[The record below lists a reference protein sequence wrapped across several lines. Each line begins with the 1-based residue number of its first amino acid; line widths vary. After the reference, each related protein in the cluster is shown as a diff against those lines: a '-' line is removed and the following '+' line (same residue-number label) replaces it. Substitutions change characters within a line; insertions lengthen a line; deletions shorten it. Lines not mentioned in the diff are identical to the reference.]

1 MKFQNYLT
9 TIEGIE
15 IYPLISLMIFIVFLL
30 GVFYYVLKMSKQE
43 VDYDKNLPLN
53 DYKINIK

>member
-15 IYPLISLMIFIVFLL
+15 IYPLISLMIFVVFLL

-53 DYKINIK
+53 D

>member
-9 TIEGIE
+9 TIEGNV
-15 IYPLISLMIFIVFLL
+15 IYPLLSLMIYVVFLL

-53 DYKINIK
+53 D